1 MSAVPSAPATQASFR
16 LSAFAWVA
24 AGAAIIGAIAT
35 QGGADA
41 WHWLHWVCKPLAT
54 LLMLALAARAMRPVS
69 ATYRRYI
76 LIGLAFCLLG
86 DILLMLPADLF
97 VPGLV
102 SFLLAHGLFIAAFSS
117 DVRFAAR
124 WWPWLLCLAYGA
136 GMTLLLW
143 RGIGTALR
151 VPVLVYVLVLAS
163 MGGQA
168 LGRASWLRQ
177 QGDGRA
183 ASARYAGIG
192 AMLFMLSDSLLAW
205 DRFHTALPLA
215 SLYILATYYA
225 ALWLIARS
233 VERASTAL
241 TGGQG

>member
-1 MSAVPSAPATQASFR
+1 MSAVPSAHTQPALFR
-16 LSAFAWVA
+16 VSVLAFVA
-24 AGAAIIGAIAT
+24 AGMAILGAVAT

-54 LLMLALAARAMRPVS
+54 LLMLVLAWRAVRPVS
-69 ATYRRYI
+69 ANYRRCI
-76 LIGLAFCLLG
+76 LIGIAFCLLG

-102 SFLLAHGLFIAAFSS
+102 SFLLGHGLFIAAFSS

-136 GMTLLLW
+136 AMTFLLW

-151 VPVLVYVLVLAS
+151 IPVLIYVIVLAT

-168 LGRASWLRQ
+168 LGRASWLRK
-177 QGDGRA
+177 QGDIRA
-183 ASARYAGIG
+183 VSARYAGAG
-192 AMLFMLSDSLLAW
+192 AVLFMLSDSLLAW
-205 DRFHTALPLA
+205 DRFRTALPLA
-215 SLYILATYYA
+215 SLYILVTYYA

-233 VERASTAL
+233 VERGTL